1 MSFNAKKAK
10 LEYQTEEG
18 FLKDQRKDQDREE
31 KEYRGTLEDRLSATQ
46 KGDEVT
52 DLTEKQMDSLDRKEA
67 TTIQE
72 ERLGSED
79 SKVYNHRHDK
89 TSATNTIPV
98 NELAEERQKER
109 LAKLQDKMNEEV
121 GEAETKRIFE
131 DYIGDQRLGE
141 KATVKIEKNESYADY
156 KKENLELS
164 KENFAR
170 IASIDKKIMRIWKK
184 SSSAKLS
191 TDQEKEI
198 TKLKEEKSQ
207 IIIK

>member
-1 MSFNAKKAK
+1 MFNAKKAK

-18 FLKDQRKDQDREE
+18 FLKDQREAQDREE

-46 KGDEVT
+46 TGEEIT

-72 ERLGSED
+72 ERFGSEE

-89 TSATNTIPV
+89 TSATNTMPV

-109 LAKLQDKMNEEV
+109 LAKLQDKMNKEV
-121 GEAETKRIFE
+121 GEAETKRVFE
-131 DYIGDQRLGE
+131 DFVGEQRLGD
-141 KATVKIEKNESYADY
+141 KATVKVEKNEPYADY

-170 IASIDKKIMRIWKK
+170 LASIDKKIMGVWKTAN
-184 SSSAKLS
+184 SQKLS
-191 TDQEKEI
+191 KEQEEEI
-198 TKLKEEKSQ
+198 TKLKEEKSG
-207 IIIK
+207 ILIK